1 MVRLLISVE
10 GLSEY
15 KFINEVVISHLAKF
29 NISVE
34 SQNIKGNV
42 NLDKIKSKL
51 NSLIHNF
58 DCVTTLYDFYGF
70 RGKSEDETQQSLEE
84 KIKQSIK
91 KEQQKKIISYIQMY
105 EFEALLFS
113 DSKKMASELNTD
125 ENWINEILKNFNH
138 NPEAINNSKETAPSK
153 RIDKNTTYIKTT
165 HAPKILKNIGL
176 KKIREKCQGFDAW
189 LTKLEALGE

>member
-42 NLDKIKSKL
+42 NLEKIKSKL